1 MKNRDDDEKDESST
15 NEECKHGEGQNATDR
30 QPCEHGGGH

>member
-15 NEECKHGEGQNATDR
+15 NEECKHGESQNANRPTTV
-30 QPCEHGGGH
+30 